1 MSLQRQ
7 ALKIVRDTKNDFA
20 VGSET
25 TVALIMSRLTTDD
38 EKTAIYELRAPW
50 GIEVITVTPYEF
62 RANPTIRQ
70 LTQLI
75 ENRTRRAMA
84 QLTSIK
90 LKGMQDD

>member
-25 TVALIMSRLTTDD
+25 TVALITTDD

-50 GIEVITVTPYEF
+50 GSEVITVTPYEF

-90 LKGMQDD
+90 LKGLQDD